1 MNIFSSFYA
10 WLIYREAV
18 SRADRAHAKNG
29 NRYYVMPNASGR
41 VKLIVTDRKNFRQLR
56 MKHYIDSNVKMD
68 DVTMKC
74 FYYTPNRREMNAI
87 DDFLRDVKL
96 HMYYEWYERRK
107 KRDKR
112 ERIRRRNDFFKRI
125 SFSFVA
131 RRNPNAK
138 R

>member
-18 SRADRAHAKNG
+18 SRADRAHSKNG

-74 FYYTPNRREMNAI
+74 FYYTPDRREKNAI

-107 KRDKR
+107 RRDKR
-112 ERIRRRNDFFKRI
+112 ERTRRRNDFFKRI
-125 SFSFVA
+125 SFSSVV

>member
-1 MNIFSSFYA
+1 
-10 WLIYREAV
+10 
-18 SRADRAHAKNG
+18 
-29 NRYYVMPNASGR
+29 
-41 VKLIVTDRKNFRQLR
+41 

-74 FYYTPNRREMNAI
+74 FYYTPDRREKNAI

-107 KRDKR
+107 RRDKR
-112 ERIRRRNDFFKRI
+112 ERTRRRNDFFKRI
-125 SFSFVA
+125 SFSSVV